1 MFLLLFMALYGG
13 VKTFQR
19 NWILAL
25 ILLIFLTG
33 LWFFWALVE
42 CFTGPVKPAVYNV
55 RIVNDD
61 DPR

>member
-1 MFLLLFMALYGG
+1 MALYGG

-33 LWFFWALVE
+33 IWILWALVE
-42 CFTGPVKPAVYNV
+42 CFTGPVKQNAVFNV